1 MSENPICNKATYLQF
16 CEDLGEED
24 AADVLRAFLDDT
36 QLKVNAL
43 SSDGQRAHIKT
54 EAHSL
59 KSSSATFGFL
69 RLSELGRSLESGT
82 ETMATGDV
90 QKAIEII
97 QAVFDITERFARAE
111 LLSETAVA

>member
-1 MSENPICNKATYLQF
+1 MSENPICNKAAYLRF

-24 AADVLRAFLDDT
+24 AADVLRAFLEDT

-43 SSDGQRAHIKT
+43 SSDLQRARLKT

-69 RLSELGRSLESGT
+69 KLAELGRSLEFGT
-82 ETMATGDV
+82 ETMTTGDV